1 MPVSHDGVADW
12 SREEIRAGLAA
23 GKVLVVDVREPHEFA
38 MGHMPGAVNM
48 PLSSFNPA
56 DIPDAPGR
64 EVVFSC
70 AAGVRS
76 LRAIDMAQSAGLSFD
91 AHYPGGFKDWLMN
104 GEDVAEG

>member
-1 MPVSHDGVADW
+1 MPVRHDGIANW
-12 SREEIRAGLAA
+12 SREEIRAGLKD
-23 GKVLVVDVREPHEFA
+23 GRVLLVDVREPHEFA

-48 PLSSFNPA
+48 PLSFFNPA

-64 EVVFSC
+64 EIVFSC

-76 LRAIDMAQSAGLSFD
+76 LRAIDMAQSAGLAFD

-104 GEDVAEG
+104 GEDVAGD

>member
-12 SREEIRAGLAA
+12 SREEIRAGLAE

-38 MGHMPGAVNM
+38 MGHMPGALNM

>member
-1 MPVSHDGVADW
+1 MPIHHDGVTDW
-12 SREEIRAGLAA
+12 SREEIRAGLADGSA
-23 GKVLVVDVREPHEFA
+23 LVVDVREPHEFA

-56 DIPDAPGR
+56 DIPHAPGR

-104 GEDVAEG
+104 GEDVAGG